1 MSIFLDS
8 LYQNTER
15 KTMLY
20 NWYMEEINH
29 NGEEYAIMHGVVTG
43 HTRLMDSIFI
53 NTTKIKSYTINYAD
67 SELIVETQNTTYHC
81 PLAYCLFAKQDL
93 VKNQIPDYEKIKQEY
108 LNKINEE
115 LPTIEDG
122 NVLLVL
128 SNHNEYYFNSLYYKP
143 KGADEKVSYSS
154 FAHIGMFQDSFLIR
168 SHEINIDLRYFPHYM
183 NIDFYQQCTDNL
195 PFYIENIGDIVLYCN
210 TFSGLIKL
218 NPGERKKVSEENAE
232 KEKIDLPDGDL
243 YPAMFISDDENGD

>member
-43 HTRLMDSIFI
+43 HKRLMDSIFI

-108 LNKINEE
+108 LN
-115 LPTIEDG
+115 
-122 NVLLVL
+122 NVNV
-128 SNHNEYYFNSLYYKP
+128 K
-143 KGADEKVSYSS
+143 
-154 FAHIGMFQDSFLIR
+154 
-168 SHEINIDLRYFPHYM
+168 
-183 NIDFYQQCTDNL
+183 
-195 PFYIENIGDIVLYCN
+195 
-210 TFSGLIKL
+210 
-218 NPGERKKVSEENAE
+218 
-232 KEKIDLPDGDL
+232 
-243 YPAMFISDDENGD
+243 